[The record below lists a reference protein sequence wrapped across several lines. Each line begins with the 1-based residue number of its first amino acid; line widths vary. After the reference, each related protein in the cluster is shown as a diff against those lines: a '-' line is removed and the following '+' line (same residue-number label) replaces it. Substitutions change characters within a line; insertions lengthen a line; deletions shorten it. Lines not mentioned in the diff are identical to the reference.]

1 MIVTTIQLNVHIIT
15 DTGQSVWNDLHELKL
30 QTSFGTHKDAV
41 SFITI
46 SADNTRIISVGHDY
60 LLKVF
65 SIPLNRQIRSAS
77 IGSMPLSSCIQ
88 LPNKNRL
95 VVGSWDNTM

>member
-1 MIVTTIQLNVHIIT
+1 M
-15 DTGQSVWNDLHELKL
+15 HELELK
-30 QTSFGTHKDAV
+30 TSFGSHKDIV
-41 SFITI
+41 SGISITG
-46 SADNTRIISVGHDY
+46 DNSRIISVGHDN

-77 IGSMPLSSCIQ
+77 IGSMPLSSCVQ
-88 LPNKNRL
+88 LPNKNTL